1 MGGNPYDPLTTT
13 NSSEELTMAD
23 ANLKASTA
31 PAERHIKIQQ
41 AERERP
47 FSYRPRKT
55 PAPLYPWIKLAGR
68 WLEQAGFE
76 AGQSVRVQVEHG
88 RLVITPA

>member
-1 MGGNPYDPLTTT
+1 
-13 NSSEELTMAD
+13 MAD
-23 ANLKASTA
+23 ANLKALNAHS
-31 PAERHIKIQQ
+31 ERLIKIQQ

-47 FSYRPRKT
+47 YSMRPNKT
-55 PAPLYPWIKLAGR
+55 PPPLYPWFKLAGR

-76 AGQSVRVQVEHG
+76 AGQNVRVHVEHG

>member
-1 MGGNPYDPLTTT
+1 
-13 NSSEELTMAD
+13 MAD
-23 ANLKASTA
+23 ANLKALNA
-31 PAERHIKIQQ
+31 LPERHIKIQE

-47 FSYRPRKT
+47 RSYRNRYQPPT
-55 PAPLYPWIKLAGR
+55 LYPWLKLSGH